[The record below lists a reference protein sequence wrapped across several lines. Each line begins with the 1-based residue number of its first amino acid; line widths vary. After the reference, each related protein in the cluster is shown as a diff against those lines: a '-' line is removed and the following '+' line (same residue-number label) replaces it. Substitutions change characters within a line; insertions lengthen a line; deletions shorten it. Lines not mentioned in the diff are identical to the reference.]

1 MLPRRNSKGGDCRDQ
16 NSLKR
21 AENRSS
27 PCDEVQ
33 TWGGCKGRWGR
44 DPSRSA
50 GWLMHPYLQMEGRH
64 GNSDPNLQ
72 GTDLKS
78 QNAERTKGK
87 THTHDRQIITLRLR
101 DQPG

>member
-1 MLPRRNSKGGDCRDQ
+1 MGWMQGTLG
-16 NSLKR
+16 
-21 AENRSS
+21 E
-27 PCDEVQ
+27 
-33 TWGGCKGRWGR
+33 

-50 GWLMHPYLQMEGRH
+50 GWLKHPYLQMEDRH
-64 GNSDPNLQ
+64 GNSDPSLQ

-101 DQPG
+101 NQPG